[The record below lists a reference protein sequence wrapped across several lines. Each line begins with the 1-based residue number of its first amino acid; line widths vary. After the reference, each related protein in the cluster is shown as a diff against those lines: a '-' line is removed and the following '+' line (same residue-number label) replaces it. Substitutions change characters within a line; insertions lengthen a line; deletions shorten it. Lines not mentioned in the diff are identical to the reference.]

1 MRNTKTKFGR
11 QLTVAV
17 ASLGVV
23 GTLGFAASA
32 QAAPQA
38 KKPIVMHGHTC
49 TVVATRHRPKV
60 VGHAGDVVCGLKG
73 NDTLTAAGPGVVFL
87 IAGRGKDT
95 LVASSDPNAHDT
107 LMGGSGRDTINAGSG
122 GDDVVVT
129 GSGSDNIDCGSGGST
144 VTIVG
149 DDQGDNENQDCQGDN
164 SDSAALQ
171 FEGTVNST
179 DGTTTMSVSVSD
191 SSDAAT
197 AWLGANP
204 SCDPSALTFDLTGA
218 SIEVDNGGP
227 LVATDDVEGEANA
240 PANGCTLTAV
250 SVQAHAGDDNSQG
263 DNNSQ

>member
-1 MRNTKTKFGR
+1 MRNAKTKFGR

-17 ASLGVV
+17 ASLSVV

-32 QAAPQA
+32 QAATHA
-38 KKPIVMHGHTC
+38 KRSVVLHGHTC
-49 TVVATRHRPKV
+49 TVIATKHRPKV

-107 LMGGSGRDTINAGSG
+107 LIGGSGQDTIDAGSG
-122 GDDVVVT
+122 GDDVIVT
-129 GSGSDNIDCGSGGST
+129 GSGSDNIDCGSSGST
-144 VTIVG
+144 VTVVG

-164 SDSAALQ
+164 VDNAALQ

-191 SSDAAT
+191 SSDAASS
-197 AWLGANP
+197 WLAANP
-204 SCDPSALTFDLTGA
+204 SCDPSALAFDITNA
-218 SIEVDNGGP
+218 SIEVDNGGS
-227 LVATDDVEGEANA
+227 LVATDDVEVEANA
-240 PANGCTLTAV
+240 PASGCTLTAV
-250 SVQAHAGDDNSQG
+250 SVQAQAGDDNSQG
-263 DNNSQ
+263 DNSQ